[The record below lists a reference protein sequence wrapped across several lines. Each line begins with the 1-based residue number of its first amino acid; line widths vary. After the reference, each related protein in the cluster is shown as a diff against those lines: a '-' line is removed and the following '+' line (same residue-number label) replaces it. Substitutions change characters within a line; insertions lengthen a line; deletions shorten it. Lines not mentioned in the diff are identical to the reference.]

1 MFYHPPHLAV
11 VLLDRYEEAH
21 ARLVVEAFCAEEVD
35 EHEER
40 LPHLHHVLH
49 LQRVVR
55 ETERPGV
62 GMSLL
67 NFNGS
72 IHG

>member
-1 MFYHPPHLAV
+1 MATYLSV
-11 VLLDRYEEAH
+11 VLLDCDEEPDAG
-21 ARLVVEAFCAEEVD
+21 LVVEPLDAKEVD

-55 ETERPGV
+55 ESAKAEF
-62 GMSLL
+62 L
-67 NFNGS
+67 N
-72 IHG
+72 